1 MSYGYQEPTRLCTT
15 KDEVRRESNYGA
27 PKTKDEFEG
36 GNSFE
41 KISKVFGNPLLESFC
56 ANHIVPVELVGFGP
70 QKNQV
75 RKIDV
80 NRKLAPLFAAA
91 FEKIKAANLPYVLHA
106 VGGHYFRYKLN
117 DQVKAV
123 LVNRPEYAELRKQ
136 PGFMGNWNVEC
147 ARHDLKNQSF
157 DELVPWKK
165 GHRPK
170 KELLSNHSWGNA
182 IDLNDQTNPFDA
194 TRRFDMPRRIVEIMA
209 SFGFHWGGYYHDYM
223 HFEYLRATVAGLP
236 DEEPPQV
243 FFPFNAEQKRES
255 PLKYFFLNESGKG
268 GYFPLGQQ
276 QNLHGGVHLEPD
288 SPKTLVPVQ
297 AAMPGYIVAARLMAP
312 GTGGD
317 NAFLREATEGRHL
330 GFVLIRHELA
340 AIEEGKESEQ
350 VHPLYS
356 LYMHLASPKWDR
368 ANEEFEKA
376 PWLASFLK
384 MQFGGV
390 VNLEPSSAD
399 VGKTF
404 WAQEKV
410 EPEAA
415 SFKVQGREQ
424 PLPARSGER
433 IVALGKPSPQDVEEA
448 IQAFK
453 EGSIVTFD
461 RPIFPVAAGE
471 TIGFVTQGHPVTAQ
485 PPRYLHWELF
495 SLSGGTGGL
504 EFLLEKSGRLKSLF
518 KQVQEHRP
526 DNFLEM
532 PSPSTPD
539 GTNEV
544 QSVLG
549 QTGVE
554 LVNDLLSDRYG
565 TPLRRHFND
574 GKTFFPAG
582 GSSGGA
588 QTPPF
593 TYPFDLELSNP
604 HEYKG
609 EPGSG
614 SCVLEVTYQKA
625 GVPLPEPRRGQR
637 LTLTPNQGKVTLTV
651 PAEADEIVLWSEHFF
666 LDQPLVVKAEEVRP
680 KRLESREALFEKAV
694 AQRWR
699 NLVLDHLNEW
709 TPKGLSEQLEARK
722 NAGHIDLPDEDNA
735 FEEVKKQLLPLC
747 WWSRPKTAEDKFG
760 EVPVLGPDASKSLFG
775 ADGHLLPDDAKI
787 ITMHPVTALWLTDLL
802 IEKGAIALKKAWPP
816 GTLKRDESTQQPP
829 FLGVLYKDPRPLV
842 GMEMLPVLVQHGYGT
857 TDGADA
863 TDVSF
868 WVRARDGGG
877 PSQGPMRVCR
887 TPYTEGVALGRFRF
901 SFWGQWELYATN
913 GADQRFEPVKT
924 GTTVFEMSKPES
936 SGQTFAL
943 GTGKP
948 DPSGKLRTLVMGSF
962 IVSANWPAALA
973 GYIVFEYWR
982 VPKKGEPE
990 ARVFSKLAIPVTAQ
1004 RPPEQRVEGGLRFK
1018 GEFIVGVEKAKSNPK
1033 VTPNFSFQE
1042 FVSHKRLGPV
1052 FMGAATEFVLA
1063 VPLVRRLQEL
1073 REVCRPRSRT
1083 EKDIPLTVMRL
1094 EDSGV
1099 ELLVIPVSNKAEDL
1113 QAIVDR
1119 LPRLSDQPDLQV
1131 VRAQDE
1137 PAIRI
1142 TYAAKPD
1149 SGPLNLE
1156 FDPGPAL
1163 GRLVAQA
1170 LTQEG
1175 DSLHV
1180 RPHFIAPNGGHTL
1193 LAGKPAVEGEA
1204 NLIEASAE
1212 DIKAACGNDFLE
1224 LAADKELPPVSRFEF
1239 GDQVIKMGRG
1249 KLITEVRLHGD
1260 ARQWAAAGPTLKL
1273 TGGAESKSAIV
1284 GSVVRADWEL
1294 IKKNEVVPGRWGA
1307 TLEFSASITQ
1317 PQKVATPPP
1326 PVSWK
1331 VEVKPGLDELTL
1343 EPRKS
1348 ELRFVGKARFV
1359 PTDVDLQIVCERM
1372 VRASVGQGVSVLTE
1386 DPSADGA
1393 SEQPEALWQE
1403 DAVITGSIRYTVSA
1417 RAHFGRCTETGL
1429 FEATLPKAA
1438 LKKDQGP
1445 FRFTWR
1451 PRVAREGDPL
1461 MIHGIAVQAASTPEV
1476 TSTELGL
1483 VK

>member
-1 MSYGYQEPTRLCTT
+1 
-15 KDEVRRESNYGA
+15 
-27 PKTKDEFEG
+27 
-36 GNSFE
+36 
-41 KISKVFGNPLLESFC
+41 
-56 ANHIVPVELVGFGP
+56 
-70 QKNQV
+70 
-75 RKIDV
+75 
-80 NRKLAPLFAAA
+80 
-91 FEKIKAANLPYVLHA
+91 
-106 VGGHYFRYKLN
+106 
-117 DQVKAV
+117 
-123 LVNRPEYAELRKQ
+123 
-136 PGFMGNWNVEC
+136 
-147 ARHDLKNQSF
+147 
-157 DELVPWKK
+157 
-165 GHRPK
+165 
-170 KELLSNHSWGNA
+170 
-182 IDLNDQTNPFDA
+182 NPFNENKP
-194 TRRFDMPRRIVEIMA
+194 FDMPRRIVEIMA

-288 SPKTLVPVQ
+288 SPKALVPVQ

-330 GFVLIRHELA
+330 GFVLIRHELT

-368 ANEEFEKA
+368 VNEEFEKA

-390 VNLEPSSAD
+390 VNLDPLSAD

-404 WAQEKV
+404 WAQEKL
-410 EPEAA
+410 EPEVA
-415 SFKVQGREQ
+415 SFKVQGSDQ
-424 PLPARSGER
+424 PLPAKRGGR
-433 IVALGKPSPQDVEEA
+433 IVALGKPSPQDVDEA

-471 TIGFVTQGHPVTAQ
+471 TIGFVTQGHPVAHQ
-485 PPRYLHWELF
+485 LPRYLHWELF
-495 SLSGGTGGL
+495 SLSGGEGGFEL
-504 EFLLEKSGRLKSLF
+504 LLEKSGRLKNLF

-532 PSPSTPD
+532 PSPSAPD

-554 LVNDLLSDRYG
+554 LVNNLLNDRYG

-574 GKTFFPAG
+574 GKTFFPVG
-582 GSSGGA
+582 GSSRDTQA
-588 QTPPF
+588 PPF
-593 TYPFDLELSNP
+593 TYPFDIELSNP

-666 LDQPLVVKAEEVRP
+666 LDQPLVVKAEEIRP

-699 NLVLDHLNEW
+699 NLVLEHLNEW
-709 TPKGLSEQLEARK
+709 TPKGLGEQLEARK
-722 NAGHIDLPDEDNA
+722 NAGHIDLPDEDEA

-747 WWSRPKTAEDKFG
+747 WWSRPKTDEDKFG

-775 ADGHLLPDDAKI
+775 AEGHLLPEDAKI
-787 ITMHPVTALWLTDLL
+787 VTMHPVTALWLTDLL
-802 IEKGAIALKKAWPP
+802 IEKGTIALKKAWPP

-829 FLGVLYKDPRPLV
+829 YLGLLYNDPQPLV

-857 TDGADA
+857 TDGVNA
-863 TDVSF
+863 TGVTF
-868 WVRARDGGG
+868 WVTAKEGGAGQSPLVLCRA
-877 PSQGPMRVCR
+877 
-887 TPYTEGVALGRFRF
+887 PYNEGVALGRFRF
-901 SFWGQWELYATN
+901 PFWGQWEMYATD
-913 GADQRFEPVKT
+913 GAEQRFAPLKT
-924 GTTVFEMSKPES
+924 GVTRLTLPKPEL
-936 SGQTFAL
+936 SGANFVL

-948 DPSGKLRTLVMGSF
+948 DPSGKLRTLATGSF
-962 IVSANWPAALA
+962 VIRANWPASLL
-973 GYIVFEYWR
+973 GYIVFEFWR
-982 VPKKGEPE
+982 VPKGGQPE
-990 ARVFSKLAIPVTAQ
+990 APASSKLAIPVIAR
-1004 RPPEQRVEGGLRFK
+1004 RPPEKRVEGGLRYE
-1018 GEFIVGVEKAKSNPK
+1018 GEFIVGVEKAKGNPR
-1033 VTPNFSFQE
+1033 VTANFSFRD
-1042 FVSHKRLGPV
+1042 FVSHKTLGAV
-1052 FMGAATEFVLA
+1052 FMGDEKEFALA
-1063 VPLVRRLQEL
+1063 VPLARRLQEL

-1083 EKDIPLTVMRL
+1083 DKDIPLTVTRL
-1094 EDSGV
+1094 EANG
-1099 ELLVIPVSNKAEDL
+1099 LKLFVIPASNKAADL
-1113 QAIVDR
+1113 QVIVDR
-1119 LPRLSDQPDLQV
+1119 LPLLSDQPDLQV
-1131 VRAQDE
+1131 VRAEDE

-1142 TYAAKPD
+1142 TYAAKPN
-1149 SGPLNLE
+1149 SGPLNFE
-1156 FDPGPAL
+1156 FDPGPVL
-1163 GRLVAQA
+1163 GRLAAQA
-1170 LTQEG
+1170 LSQEG

-1204 NLIEASAE
+1204 NLIEASVE

-1239 GDQVIKMGRG
+1239 GDQAIKMGRG

-1260 ARQWAAAGPTLKL
+1260 VRQWAAAGPTLKL
-1273 TGGAESKSAIV
+1273 TGGAESKSALV

-1294 IKKNEVVPGRWGA
+1294 INKKNEVLPGRWGS

-1331 VEVKPGLDELTL
+1331 VEVKPSLDELTL
-1343 EPRKS
+1343 ETRKS

-1372 VRASVGQGVSVLTE
+1372 IRAGVGPEVSVLTG
-1386 DPSADGA
+1386 DLSADGA
-1393 SEQPEALWQE
+1393 SEQPVEALWQE

-1417 RAHFGRCTETGL
+1417 RAHFGRCTETGV

-1451 PRVAREGDPL
+1451 PRVARDGDPL
-1461 MIHGIAVQAASTPEV
+1461 LIHGIAVQAPSTPEV
-1476 TSTELGL
+1476 TSKDLGL